1 MCGRL
6 LRQTSPAPS
15 LEALLYKA
23 QSAGVL
29 PITSVC
35 DSGCVFCSN
44 SFNPPSCEIFA
55 IPPRSI
61 QDIQD
66 TLAWLQSAP
75 GPIVIGES
83 ATRVKEGEPFTHP
96 DFLKI
101 LELVRKEYP
110 KKTIQV
116 TTNAC
121 HLSPSITNQLQALD
135 IELLVSLNTV
145 GKRLEIMGDSDP
157 KRTLE
162 NVEYLGGRLSFEGS
176 IVALPFI
183 TGWDDLEETVLFLK
197 NSGAEGIRIL
207 GPGFSRKHPLADSV
221 TPSVWGEI
229 RKFSVAQNDSLGIP
243 VLFEPPGLRR
253 WEARVDAV
261 IPNSPA
267 YAAGVRTGD
276 LITRVS
282 GKRVF
287 SRKDCFAAVRS
298 KENPQISLERDGITQ
313 ELRLIKPRYASPGFI
328 MYEDIGFQE
337 WVSWENQAGFGRGVP
352 LVLTSSL
359 AKPLVESILEIRG
372 LTAKVVAVKSRY
384 FGGNIQAAGLL
395 TVGDFIRAYSLLDLR
410 QPPPTVSLPAR
421 AFDPWGRDLEGVSL
435 RVFSETTKAS
445 VILAG

>member
-6 LRQTSPAPS
+6 LSQPSPAPS
-15 LEALLYKA
+15 IEALLYKA

-44 SFNPPSCEIFA
+44 NFNPPSCEIFT

-61 QDIQD
+61 EDIES
-66 TLAWLQSAP
+66 TLPWLQSAP

-83 ATRVKEGEPFTHP
+83 ATRVKEGEPLTHP

-101 LELVRKEYP
+101 AELVRNEYP

-121 HLSPSITNQLQALD
+121 HLTPSITDMLEALN

-145 GKRLEIMGDSDP
+145 GKRREIMGDSEP
-157 KRTLE
+157 LRTLK

-176 IVALPFI
+176 IVALPFV
-183 TGWDDLEETVLFLK
+183 TGWDDLAETVSFLK
-197 NSGAEGIRIL
+197 NAGANGIRVL
-207 GPGFSRKHPLADSV
+207 GPGFSRKHPLAKSAS
-221 TPSVWGEI
+221 PAVWREI
-229 RKFSVAQNDSLGIP
+229 HKFAVEQNDSLGIP
-243 VLFEPPGLRR
+243 VLFEPPGLKRS
-253 WEARVDAV
+253 EARVDAV
-261 IPNSPA
+261 TPGSPA
-267 YAAGVRTGD
+267 HLAGVRTGN

-282 GKRVF
+282 GRKVF
-287 SRKDCFAAVRS
+287 SRKDCFASVLSR
-298 KENPQISLERDGITQ
+298 ENPQITLEEGDVTK

-359 AKPLVESILEIRG
+359 AKPLVENILETRG
-372 LTAKVVAVKSRY
+372 LLAKVVAVKSRY

-395 TVGDFIRAYSLLDLR
+395 TVRDFLSAYDRLDLK
-410 QPPPTVSLPAR
+410 QSPPTVSLPAR
-421 AFDPWGRDLEGVSL
+421 AFDPWGRDLEGISY
-435 RVFSETTKAS
+435 REFSDKTKAT
-445 VILAG
+445 VILAE